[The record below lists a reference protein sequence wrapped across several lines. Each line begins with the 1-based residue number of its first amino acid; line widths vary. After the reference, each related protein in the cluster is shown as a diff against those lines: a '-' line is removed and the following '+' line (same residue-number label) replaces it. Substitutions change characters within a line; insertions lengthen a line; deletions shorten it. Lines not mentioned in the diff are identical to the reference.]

1 MKALH
6 NCLCLDIGNTTCRLG
21 AWEDGAIREQ
31 ASIPTS
37 QFAAEPELSLA
48 SWKHIKQISYCS
60 VVPDAEKSFQTALS
74 SSKEHKI
81 FSLTAEKQFT
91 LPIDYPSVKEIGSD
105 RIANSYAAF
114 KKYKLPAVVIDLG
127 TATTFDVI
135 TETGYA
141 GGVIVPGPQG
151 FLDFLGTRTALLPH
165 LSYPDCSQKINAIG
179 KSTVEAM
186 LSGLQFGYLPMLQGI
201 LDSITQEICPSGKKR
216 VSVIQTGG
224 ECERF
229 LMEDAILNKAL
240 TLEGLAMAYFDQQP
254 RI

>member
-1 MKALH
+1 MKALC

-48 SWKHIKQISYCS
+48 YWKHIKQISYCS

-81 FSLTAEKQFT
+81 FSLTADNQFT
-91 LPIDYPSVKEIGSD
+91 LPIDYPLVKEIGSD

-151 FLDFLGTRTALLPH
+151 ILDFLGTRTALLPH
-165 LSYPDCSQKINAIG
+165 LNYLDCSQKINAIG
-179 KSTVEAM
+179 KSTMEAM
-186 LSGLQFGYLPMLQGI
+186 LSGLKFGYLPMLTGI
-201 LDSITQEICPSGKKR
+201 LDSITQEICPSGEKR
-216 VSVIQTGG
+216 ISVIQTGG

-229 LMEDAILNKAL
+229 LLEDAILNKAL